1 MPQFSRKNKSGIEY
15 CVVRRDDGWMIER
28 DGQFYG
34 PYTSQHDAVR
44 EAVYVANYSINHG
57 LPAQVVV
64 QKFS

>member
-1 MPQFSRKNKSGIEY
+1 MMQLSRKNKKGIEY
-15 CVVRRDDGWMIER
+15 CVVRRNDGWMIER

-34 PYTSQHDAVR
+34 PYTSQQEAVS

-57 LPAQVVV
+57 LPAEVVV